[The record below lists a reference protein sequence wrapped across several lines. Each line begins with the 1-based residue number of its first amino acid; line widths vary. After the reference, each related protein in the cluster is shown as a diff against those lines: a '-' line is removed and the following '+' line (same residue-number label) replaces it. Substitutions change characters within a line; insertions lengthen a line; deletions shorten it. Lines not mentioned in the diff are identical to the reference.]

1 MSLPELG
8 TFTEI
13 ALLIGLA
20 TALGILGTLLRQPM
34 IVAFI
39 AAGLL
44 AGPDAL
50 NIVRSTEAVALLS
63 QISIAVLLFLVGLK
77 LDMTLV
83 RNLGRVAVATGLGQV
98 GFTSAI
104 GFALCLGMGFDWVT
118 SLYVAVALTFSSTI
132 IIVKLLSDKREVDS
146 LHGKIALGFLIVQDL
161 FVVFAMVVVSTL
173 GIGAPEAHGGGGLGT
188 LVIGTLALAAL
199 AWVFIRHLADPL
211 MRLLG
216 RSGELLV
223 IFAVAWAAG
232 LAAVADLVGLGKELG
247 GLLAGVT
254 LASTPV
260 RDLLGAR
267 LAALRDFL
275 LLFFF
280 LSLGA
285 GMDLGTLGA
294 QIGPAVVLSL
304 FVLIGNPLIVLAIMG
319 YMGYRKRTGFLAGLT
334 VAQISEFSL
343 IFMAMG
349 IALGHVEA
357 EAMGLVTLVGLV
369 TITLSVYMITWSQ
382 PLYEL
387 CAPALGIFE
396 RRTPFR
402 ELAEDTP
409 GAENRSHDALV
420 LGVGRFG
427 ARIAGGLRAAGLRPL
442 GVDFN
447 PESVRLA
454 REAGFD
460 AILGDAHDPE
470 FLAHLPLGS
479 FSAVVSATPRITGA
493 LTEADGHAAATT
505 ALREAGFRGLI
516 AVTVDDPAHA
526 GRYREI
532 GADLVLSPFDDAAE
546 ASVARLLDRLRGKR
560 DAAANGEARTM
571 RAGCR

>member
-1 MSLPELG
+1 MTLPEIG
-8 TFTEI
+8 TFYEI

-20 TALGILGTLLRQPM
+20 TVLGIIGTLLRQPM

-44 AGPDAL
+44 AGPDVL

-104 GFALCLGMGFDWVT
+104 GFVLCLVMGFDWVT

-161 FVVFAMVVVSTL
+161 FVVFAMVVVSTM

-188 LVIGTLALAAL
+188 LVIGTLALTAL

-211 MRLLG
+211 TRLLG

-285 GMDLGTLGA
+285 GMDLSTLGA
-294 QIGPAVVLSL
+294 QVGPAVVLSL

-369 TITLSVYMITWSQ
+369 TITLSVYMITWAQ
-382 PLYEL
+382 QLYEL
-387 CAPALGIFE
+387 CAPLLGIFE

-409 GAENRSHDALV
+409 GAEDRPHDVLV
-420 LGVGRFG
+420 LGLGRFG

-460 AILGDAHDPE
+460 AIMGDAHDPE

-493 LTEADGHAAATT
+493 LTEADGHAAATA
-505 ALREAGFRGLI
+505 ALREAGFRGMI

-526 GRYREI
+526 GRYRQI

-546 ASVARLLDRLRGKR
+546 VSVARLLAQLRRGD
-560 DAAANGEARTM
+560 DAAASGGAT
-571 RAGCR
+571 